1 MTLAGFIGVRFV
13 GADGSVMDIQGSSGD
28 RLLDLA
34 QAHGQPL
41 EGTCEGQMACSTCHV
56 IVSAEDFARLPKAS
70 EDEED
75 MLDLA
80 AGATRTSR
88 LACQIWLDDT
98 LDGLTVRIP
107 GEARNMQ
114 GR

>member
-1 MTLAGFIGVRFV
+1 MLVRFV
-13 GADGSVMDIQGSSGD
+13 TLEGSIREVVAEPGA
-28 RLLDLA
+28 RLLEVA
-34 QAHGQPL
+34 QADGQPL

-56 IVSAEDFARLPKAS
+56 IVDAADFDRLPRAS

-88 LACQIWLDDT
+88 LSCQIWLDES

>member
-1 MTLAGFIGVRFV
+1 MKITFIQR
-13 GADGSVMDIQGSSGD
+13 DGSPLTVEAKSGD
-28 RLLDLA
+28 RLLDVA
-34 QAHGQPL
+34 QAHDQPL

-56 IVSAEDFARLPKAS
+56 IVAPEDFARLPTAA
-70 EDEED
+70 EMEED

-88 LACQIWLDDT
+88 LSCQIWLDDAF
-98 LDGLTVRIP
+98 DGLTVRIP
-107 GEARNMQ
+107 PEARNMQ

>member
-1 MTLAGFIGVRFV
+1 MTLVRFV
-13 GADGSVMDIQGSSGD
+13 SADGNHIQEVRGKPGE

-56 IVSAEDFARLPKAS
+56 VVASEDFAKLQPAS
-70 EDEED
+70 EEEED
-75 MLDLA
+75 LLDLA
-80 AGATRTSR
+80 ARVTRTSR
-88 LACQIWLDDT
+88 LACQIVLGVELDS
-98 LDGLTVRIP
+98 LTVRMP
-107 GEARNMQ
+107 GEAHDMQ

>member
-1 MTLAGFIGVRFV
+1 VIRVRFV
-13 GADGSVMDIQGSSGD
+13 SADGSRTTEAEATPGTI
-28 RLLDLA
+28 LLDLA
-34 QAHGQPL
+34 QNSDQPL

-56 IVSAEDFARLPKAS
+56 IVDAADFPKLAGAS
-70 EDEED
+70 DDEED

-80 AGATRTSR
+80 VGVSRTSR
-88 LACQIWLDDT
+88 LACQIVLDDS

-107 GEARNMQ
+107 GESRNMQ

>member
-1 MTLAGFIGVRFV
+1 MVRVCFV
-13 GADGSVMDIQGSSGD
+13 TADGQRIEVEAPAGE
-28 RLLDLA
+28 RLLAVA
-34 QAHGQPL
+34 QGAGMPL

-56 IVSAEDFARLPKAS
+56 IVEADWFDKLARAT

-80 AGATRTSR
+80 AHATRHSR
-88 LACQIWLDDT
+88 LACQILLDET

-107 GEARNMQ
+107 PESRNMQ